1 MVMREAGVWF
11 TRGKALLAQLKH
23 QIMAPPGKV
32 QPTIW
37 YSGLGIEPAEF
48 TGQLARLQSSLKTA
62 NKPVAQPVS
71 DSARH

>member
-1 MVMREAGVWF
+1 MVMQEAGIWF
-11 TRGKALLAQLKH
+11 TRGKTLLVQLKH
-23 QIMAPPGKV
+23 LIMAPPRKV

-62 NKPVAQPVS
+62 KQPVAQPVA